1 MLPPLNHNSNG
12 SSVPTITSPSHVN
25 QQMPT
30 NLQPVATTSYH
41 NPALDPSPSS
51 VSAISA
57 LALFQ
62 GPANTQT
69 AMPSHSN
76 NVTTTHPPNNNGL
89 RPPVSSERFEPPFA
103 EVVFNRSVY
112 QAAEMSRAP
121 SPSSFIAQEAMNP
134 LPAEKDVIVAG
145 ILSPTIAAQ
154 LYDLFVRRCLPYL
167 PLFGSAG
174 MVPSL
179 QDIRSRSA
187 FLASACVA
195 IGGRF
200 AAAIQ
205 LADQIPYDSIAD
217 HAEYMLSRTLLRKR
231 HTLEDVQA
239 AVFMSAWGLRA
250 KGGGPDAWMLASHAY
265 AMSARLGLN
274 VAPPAGKQPDI
285 RDIEKARAWLL
296 ACAFETFQSVGFGR
310 PGGRTI
316 ATTEALLDM
325 LRFQSATTGD
335 ILVLALAELA
345 AIADGLVKWQDDM
358 RANRSRM
365 AAMELFE
372 VVYPQLKDWSAKWT
386 NANSRYICASTPIV
400 RLYGEHVYL
409 CLALLALKSVK
420 APTAQSANGNV
431 DEATHKAI
439 LKYMTTAN
447 QAASAIIRVGI
458 DVGIDSATTF
468 GNEYCTLI
476 LAQAALAILSLAGS
490 KHRFEGLTV
499 QQQLEMTIDE
509 GGAAYLVRQVINA
522 LSENDFSYTRIASFL
537 STTLHN
543 ALEQFLNAP
552 SRRSSSQ
559 ASFSSQSGPSN
570 GLLESTSLNAM
581 PPCVSHDSTAQYV
594 ADQQ

>member
-1 MLPPLNHNSNG
+1 MLPPLNHHSNG
-12 SSVPTITSPSHVN
+12 SSVPTITSPSHVL
-25 QQMPT
+25 QQVPHA
-30 NLQPVATTSYH
+30 QQVAASTSR
-41 NPALDPSPSS
+41 NAGLDPSPGSLS
-51 VSAISA
+51 TTSARAVFSA
-57 LALFQ
+57 PPQAQSLPQ
-62 GPANTQT
+62 QYGVNTATQI
-69 AMPSHSN
+69 PSDVN
-76 NVTTTHPPNNNGL
+76 R
-89 RPPVSSERFEPPFA
+89 RPPTSSERFEPPFA

-121 SPSSFIAQEAMNP
+121 SPSAFIAQEAIST
-134 LPAEKDVIVAG
+134 LPDEKDVISAS
-145 ILSPTIAAQ
+145 IISPTVALQ
-154 LYDLFVRRCLPYL
+154 LYELFINRCLPYL
-167 PLFGSAG
+167 PLFGGAG
-174 MVPSL
+174 ILPSL
-179 QDIRSRSA
+179 QDIRARSA
-187 FLASACVA
+187 FLTSACIAIGARFASA
-195 IGGRF
+195 IR
-200 AAAIQ
+200 
-205 LADQIPYDSIAD
+205 LADQIPYDGIAD

-325 LRFQSATTGD
+325 LRFQSATSGD

-345 AIADGLVKWQDDM
+345 AIADSLVKWQDDM
-358 RANRSRM
+358 RANRGRM
-365 AAMELFE
+365 VAMELFD
-372 VVYPQLKDWSAKWT
+372 VVLPQLKDWSTKWT

-409 CLALLALKSVK
+409 CLALLALRSVK
-420 APTAQSANGNV
+420 TPLAQNLSGSV
-431 DEATHKAI
+431 DEDTHKAI
-439 LKYMTTAN
+439 MKYMATAN
-447 QAASAIIRVGI
+447 QAASAIIRVGT
-458 DVGIDSATTF
+458 DVGIDSATAF

-490 KHRFEGLTV
+490 KHRFDGLTV
-499 QQQLEMTIDE
+499 QQQIEMTIDE

-522 LSENDFSYTRIASFL
+522 LSENDYSYTRIASFL
-537 STTLHN
+537 STTLNN

-552 SRRSSSQ
+552 SRRSASQ
-559 ASFSSQSGPSN
+559 ASFSSHSGASANLIDTSN
-570 GLLESTSLNAM
+570 LNAM
-581 PPCVSHDSTAQYV
+581 PP
-594 ADQQ
+594 